1 MKYENGYLP
10 KIQYWNTL
18 LEKAL
23 RKGDIRMAEKAAMK
37 LRYFTDRQLEVYG

>member
-23 RKGDIRMAEKAAMK
+23 SKGDIRMAEKAAMK